1 LNNFYKNLSLW
12 VVIGLVVI
20 LLYNLFSVRP
30 QPVTELVY
38 SEFLNKV
45 EDGQVKEVLLKGRD
59 ITGKL
64 SDGTQFS
71 TYSADDPDLVPY
83 LRKKEVRIVA
93 EPSQDS
99 PWYITVF
106 VSWFPMLLLIAVWIF
121 FMRQMQAGGSKALS
135 FGKSKARLLS
145 DATGKVTFTDVAGV
159 DEAKEEL
166 EEIIDFLKDPQRF
179 QRLGG
184 KIPKGVLLMG
194 PPGTG
199 KTLLARAIAGE
210 ANVPFFSISGSDFV
224 EMFVGVGASRVRD
237 LFEQGKKHAP
247 CIIFIDEI
255 DAVGRHR
262 GAGLGG
268 GHDEREQ
275 TLNQLLVEMDG
286 FESNE
291 GVILIAATNRPDVLD
306 PALTRPGRFDRQVVV
321 PNPDIKGRE
330 GILKVHS
337 KNIPVADDVELE
349 IVARGTPGFSG
360 ADLANLVNEAAL
372 LAARKDR
379 VKVTMEDFEDAKDKV
394 LMGTERRSMII
405 SDEEKRITAYHEAG
419 HTLIA
424 KMIPGADP
432 IHKVTIIPRGRALG
446 LTQQLPIDE
455 RHTYPKEYLSDRLSI
470 LLGGRVAE
478 ELILQEQ
485 TTGAGNDIERAT
497 ELARKMVCEWG
508 MSEKMGP
515 LTFGKKEE
523 QIFLGREIAQHRDYS
538 ESTAIRI
545 DEEVKKLVTDAH
557 QRTTEILTENLDTLH
572 RLANSLLE
580 REVLSGDEIDK
591 VIRGEELPKM
601 KPRPEIVRAPEK
613 QDTQAE
619 DTQDVQETSDR
630 REAEDQEEAETKEEK
645 KDAPSETD

>member
-1 LNNFYKNLSLW
+1 
-12 VVIGLVVI
+12 
-20 LLYNLFSVRP
+20 
-30 QPVTELVY
+30 
-38 SEFLNKV
+38 
-45 EDGQVKEVLLKGRD
+45 
-59 ITGKL
+59 
-64 SDGTQFS
+64 
-71 TYSADDPDLVPY
+71 
-83 LRKKEVRIVA
+83 
-93 EPSQDS
+93 
-99 PWYITVF
+99 
-106 VSWFPMLLLIAVWIF
+106 MLLLIAVWIF
-121 FMRQMQAGGSKALS
+121 FMRQMQAGGGKALS

-145 DATGKVTFTDVAGV
+145 DATVKVTFDDVAGI

-199 KTLLARAIAGE
+199 KTLLAKAIAGE
-210 ANVPFFSISGSDFV
+210 ASVPFFSISGSDFV

-237 LFEQGKKHAP
+237 LFEQGKKQAP

-275 TLNQLLVEMDG
+275 TLNALLVEMDG

-306 PALTRPGRFDRQVVV
+306 PALMRPGRFDRQVVV

-330 GILKVHS
+330 GILQVHC

-372 LAARKDR
+372 LAARRDR
-379 VKVTMEDFEDAKDKV
+379 TSVTMEDFEDAKDKV

-419 HTLIA
+419 HTLVA

-455 RHTYPKEYLSDRLSI
+455 RHTYPKDYLSDRLAI
-470 LLGGRVAE
+470 LMGGRVAE
-478 ELILQEQ
+478 EIVLHMQ

-508 MSEKMGP
+508 MSDGIGP
-515 LTFGKKEE
+515 LSFGKKEE
-523 QIFLGREIAQHRDYS
+523 QIFLGREIAQHRDFS
-538 ESTAIRI
+538 ENTAVRI
-545 DEEVKKLVTDAH
+545 DEEVKKFVTNAH
-557 QRTTEILTENLDTLH
+557 HRTTDIITENLDSLH
-572 RLANSLLE
+572 RLAITLLE
-580 REVLSGDEIDK
+580 REVLGGEEIDMI
-591 VIRGEELPKM
+591 IRGEELPEPKARTE
-601 KPRPEIVRAPEK
+601 KIPFKKDSETPPE
-613 QDTQAE
+613 QAE
-619 DTQDVQETSDR
+619 DEETPPEGAEET
-630 REAEDQEEAETKEEK
+630 EAGKEAGEEGEEQ
-645 KDAPSETD
+645 DAPPEAD